1 MKLTKAKQAGIP
13 LTAVVLLLLQTT
25 ALAAQMNLSLQDSVR
40 LALQNNPAIKIAV
53 ADQEKS
59 AWGINEAQAGKLPTL
74 SLGSSYNLKQAGSA
88 SNGNDLN
95 NSLRLGWQ
103 LYSGGRVEGQIDQ
116 AKQNAAIASLGIDK
130 AKAQVKL
137 DAMTAYFTV
146 LQTGNLVEVNRQT
159 VANLDE
165 HLNSIQA
172 KYDAGVVAKADVL
185 RSEVELANARQN
197 LIKAENNYDL
207 AKNSLLNTMMLDAS
221 ADLALTETLQYA
233 PYEKTLDDCLVLA
246 EKNRPDFAQADATV
260 TMAATGIDLAKS
272 GRLPSVSLSAS
283 NGWSEGVLPA
293 SDNWSVGV
301 SASWNLFDAGV
312 TGAKVKQADTSL
324 TKAQEQ
330 ARQTKTGGLL
340 EVRQN
345 YLSMAEAQKRLDTN
359 AVAVSKA
366 EEDLYIAKEKYN
378 AGVGTNLDVIDAQ
391 LALTQAKTNRI
402 QSLYDYNVS
411 MAKLNKAIGV
421 KAE

>member
-402 QSLYDYNVS
+402 QSLYDYNVNV
-411 MAKLNKAIGV
+411 AKLDKAIGV

>member
-402 QSLYDYNVS
+402 QSLYDYNVNA
-411 MAKLNKAIGV
+411 AKLDKAIGV

>member
-1 MKLTKAKQAGIP
+1 MKYNKAKQAVFP
-13 LTAVVLLLLQTT
+13 LTVAVLLFHTSVW
-25 ALAAQMNLSLQDSVR
+25 AAPLSLSLQDSVQ
-40 LALQNNPAIKIAV
+40 LALQNNPAIRIAV
-53 ADQEKS
+53 SDQEKS
-59 AWGINEAQAGKLPTL
+59 EWGVNEAQAGKLPAL

-130 AKAQVKL
+130 AKTQVKL

-197 LIKAENNYDL
+197 LIKAENNFDL
-207 AKNSLLNTMMLDAS
+207 AKNSLLNTMMLDAGTE
-221 ADLALTETLQYA
+221 LALTETLQYA
-233 PYEKTLDDCLVLA
+233 PYERTLDECLTLA
-246 EKNRPDFAQADATV
+246 EKNRPDIAQADAAV

-283 NGWSEGVLPA
+283 NGWSEGVLPG

-312 TGAKVKQADTSL
+312 TGAKVKQADASL

-359 AVAVSKA
+359 AVSVSKA
-366 EEDLYIAKEKYN
+366 EEDLYIAKERYN

-402 QSLYDYNVS
+402 QSLYDYNVNV
-411 MAKLNKAIGV
+411 AKLDKAIGV